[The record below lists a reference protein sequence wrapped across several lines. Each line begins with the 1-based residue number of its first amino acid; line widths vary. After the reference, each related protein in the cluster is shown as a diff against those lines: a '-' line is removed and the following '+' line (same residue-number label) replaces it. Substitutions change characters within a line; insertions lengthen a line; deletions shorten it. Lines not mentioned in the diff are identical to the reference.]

1 LNKRLKQVDLL
12 EAIEK
17 DKARREI
24 FEINQSK
31 FDLSI

>member
-1 LNKRLKQVDLL
+1 LKQVDLV

-24 FEINQSK
+24 FEITKSQ
-31 FDLSI
+31 FDVSI